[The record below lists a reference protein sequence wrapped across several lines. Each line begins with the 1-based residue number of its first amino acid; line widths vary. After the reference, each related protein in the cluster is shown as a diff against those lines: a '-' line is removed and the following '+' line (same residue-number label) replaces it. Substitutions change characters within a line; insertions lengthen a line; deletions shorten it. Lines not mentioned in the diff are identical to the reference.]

1 METKTGKKKDRI
13 VPGIFSLTNRAIV
26 FFSCLLAVIF
36 VFYITGSFDN
46 FLDNNLLLILLIEQ
60 IISVISIVFCFASI
74 AQSVFFAII
83 YRDLHYLIP
92 IIPVVLANFFAVF
105 CFIISGTITV
115 VSKGTV

>member
-13 VPGIFSLTNRAIV
+13 VPGIFSLTNRA
-26 FFSCLLAVIF
+26 
-36 VFYITGSFDN
+36 
-46 FLDNNLLLILLIEQ
+46 
-60 IISVISIVFCFASI
+60 IVFCFASI